1 MENVLGKYIENK
13 FGCQR
18 MLLGNIWKISLNVAK
33 EFIQQKILRD
43 KYCRI
48 IHGKQM
54 YMLWNI
60 TKEYMENKSRCWG
73 LLLKN
78 TLNINYGMENIVG
91 EYIYGK
97 QV

>member
-1 MENVLGKYIENK
+1 
-13 FGCQR
+13 
-18 MLLGNIWKISLNVAK
+18 
-33 EFIQQKILRD
+33 
-43 KYCRI
+43 
-48 IHGKQM
+48 M

>member
-1 MENVLGKYIENK
+1 
-13 FGCQR
+13 
-18 MLLGNIWKISLNVAK
+18 
-33 EFIQQKILRD
+33 
-43 KYCRI
+43 
-48 IHGKQM
+48 M

-91 EYIYGK
+91 EYIYIYGK